1 MHRLLLSGSTRN
13 RQSTIKTTC
22 SECSQVFVST
32 NRRAMQCESCTQ
44 KLLAEGSQKEDWQC
58 SEEEWA
64 LRQEARRKQ
73 EEGRQQEDVDFW
85 AAQPVKSCSKCGY
98 EPSPDRRDLTHAC
111 PELKSIDRTDLADWE
126 LSAEKELTEVAIGEF
141 HDWAKEISNK
151 LKGPCPGEE

>member
-44 KLLAEGSQKEDWQC
+44 KLLAEV
-58 SEEEWA
+58 
-64 LRQEARRKQ
+64 
-73 EEGRQQEDVDFW
+73 DV
-85 AAQPVKSCSKCGY
+85 
-98 EPSPDRRDLTHAC
+98 TH
-111 PELKSIDRTDLADWE
+111 LADWE
-126 LSAEKELTEVAIGEF
+126 LSMEKELTEVAIGEF
-141 HDWAKEISNK
+141 HDWAKEISTK